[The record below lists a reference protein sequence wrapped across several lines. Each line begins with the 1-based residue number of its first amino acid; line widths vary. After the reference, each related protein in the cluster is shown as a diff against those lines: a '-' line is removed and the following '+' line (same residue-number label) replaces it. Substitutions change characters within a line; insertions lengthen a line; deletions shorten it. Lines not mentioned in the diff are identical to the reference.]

1 MLMALQAIPITRT
14 SAYRMGA
21 LALLLSVGVILTAL
35 GFEHIGGYLPCP
47 LCTMQRYAYYA
58 AIPLLFLALVLVAM
72 ERPGL
77 ACLIFV
83 LVGLAYLANA
93 GLGVYHAGAEWK
105 FWPGPATCAAASD
118 DLATSAGSLLK
129 DLERVQVI
137 RCDEA
142 AWRFMGLSFA
152 GWNVLISLL
161 LCAVSLRAAI
171 EARQPRP

>member
-1 MLMALQAIPITRT
+1 MASQAIPITRT

-21 LALLLSVGVILTAL
+21 LALLLSVGVIVTAL
-35 GFEHIGGYLPCP
+35 GFENIGGYLPCP

-58 AIPLLFLALVLVAM
+58 AIPLLFLALVLVAT

-77 ACLIFV
+77 ACLVFA

-105 FWPGPATCAAASD
+105 FWPGPASCAAASGE
-118 DLATSAGSLLK
+118 LATNAGSLLK

-142 AWRFMGLSFA
+142 AWRLAGLSFA

-161 LCAVSLRAAI
+161 LFSVSLRAAVA
-171 EARQPRP
+171 ARRP

>member
-1 MLMALQAIPITRT
+1 MAVRSLPIMQT
-14 SAYRMGA
+14 STYWMGA

-58 AIPLLFLALVLVAM
+58 AIPLLFLALVLVAA

-77 ACLIFV
+77 ARLIFV
-83 LVGLAYLANA
+83 FVALAYLANA

-105 FWPGPATCAAASD
+105 FWPGPATCAAGSG

-129 DLERVQVI
+129 DLERVQVN

-142 AWRFMGLSFA
+142 AWRLAGLSFA

-161 LCAVSLRAAI
+161 LCAISLRAAVK
-171 EARQPRP
+171 ARWA